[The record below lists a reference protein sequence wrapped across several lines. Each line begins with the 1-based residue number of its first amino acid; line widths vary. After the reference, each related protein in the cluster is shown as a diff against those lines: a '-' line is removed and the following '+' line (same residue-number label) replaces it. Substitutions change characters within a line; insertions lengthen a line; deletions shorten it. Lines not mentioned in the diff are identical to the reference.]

1 MRPPVRRVLSV
12 LEFISSSAVLMR
24 GGAEERLACK
34 GSRRDVPASGIKDH
48 ASALSNDPRRLLYG
62 RLSEKASTRTAE
74 RSARSGP
81 ITPRW
86 RTHPRR
92 FAELAGF
99 DYAARGYHPQGYSG
113 RRRRGDDAQ
122 VTSTSASRT
131 RAALTW
137 RPPCAP
143 TA

>member
-12 LEFISSSAVLMR
+12 LEFISSSAVLTR

-92 FAELAGF
+92 SRSWSASTTP
-99 DYAARGYHPQGYSG
+99 RGYPQGHPGG
-113 RRRRGDDAQ
+113 RRRWGDDAQ

-137 RPPCAP
+137 RPP
-143 TA
+143 

>member
-62 RLSEKASTRTAE
+62 RLSEKTSTRTAE
-74 RSARSGP
+74 KSARSGP

-86 RTHPRR
+86 RTDPCRSR
-92 FAELAGF
+92 
-99 DYAARGYHPQGYSG
+99 SW
-113 RRRRGDDAQ
+113 
-122 VTSTSASRT
+122 SASTTPRADTT
-131 RAALTW
+131 RKDIQAAADGGVTTLK
-137 RPPCAP
+137 RLPRALPGRGQR
-143 TA
+143 